1 MAGYTRE
8 DAAPVADLSAL
19 REGLAANLGA
29 IEDLQVSPYFI
40 SNPTFPSAF
49 VRAGPTDYDK
59 TFDRGLD
66 NIVLFVRVL
75 VAAFGDIG
83 PGANLD
89 EYLAGSGPRSIK
101 AAIEDDPS
109 LGGACDDLRVTG
121 NEGEREFTFDDRPSA
136 LGAEWRVEVFA
147 NG

>member
-1 MAGYTRE
+1 
-8 DAAPVADLSAL
+8 VADLSAL

-29 IEDLQVSPYFI
+29 IDDLQVSPYFI

-49 VRAGPTDYDK
+49 VRAGPTAFDK
-59 TFDRGLD
+59 SFGRGLD

-101 AAIEDDPS
+101 AAIESDKT
-109 LGGACDDLRVTG
+109 LGGACQSLQVTG
-121 NEGEREFTFDDRPSA
+121 HEGEQEYTFDDRPSA
-136 LGAEWRVEVFA
+136 LGAEWRVEVNA
-147 NG
+147 SGLN